1 MAESS
6 NIIFDDRFTV
16 DTVDKDGKKFDR
28 GVCVFKVSR
37 ITATSHSL
45 SMSLTLDIANE
56 LYPVEQ
62 SETFT
67 LTLARSLVPSELE
80 ALDNNAGGDEGEDGS
95 EVRRV
100 KRELWRSN
108 EQGLAEDYDYVM
120 YGKIYKFDDSVQG
133 EAQTTAYFSFGGL
146 LMALRGSYRHLA
158 GVVVGENVYL
168 LMRK

>member
-1 MAESS
+1 MC
-6 NIIFDDRFTV
+6 
-16 DTVDKDGKKFDR
+16 
-28 GVCVFKVSR
+28 VCVFVFKVSR

-120 YGKIYKFDDSVQG
+120 YGK
-133 EAQTTAYFSFGGL
+133 
-146 LMALRGSYRHLA
+146 
-158 GVVVGENVYL
+158 VG
-168 LMRK
+168 

>member
-28 GVCVFKVSR
+28 VSR

-56 LYPVEQ
+56 LYPLEQ

-80 ALDNNAGGDEGEDGS
+80 TLDSRADGDEGEEGS

-100 KRELWRSN
+100 KRELWRSH

-120 YGKIYKFDDSVQG
+120 YGKVGKGGS
-133 EAQTTAYFSFGGL
+133 TAYFSFGGL